1 MTHSHVLA
9 LHTLLQLTPDEL
21 ARTKVKFNNFN
32 GTADPLEEYVA
43 NPDQVNVDW
52 LFWRGERRNFK
63 VGDIALN
70 LLAMTDRTWL
80 LTTAKEVTQDLDV
93 KEGTNYQ
100 GVEIARLAPFFG
112 RVIVSYHRTSR
123 ASVRGLS
130 SLGDLEVLQV
140 LPSIFDGQDFPG
152 YDKVRLS
159 YPQLKTILDRNKRDW
174 VAALEGQKAV
184 YLITDLSNGR
194 HYVGSATGDNGML
207 LDRWRAYVKNG
218 HGGNRDLVG
227 IVNQHRFEHV
237 TTHFQYSILE
247 NFNSRVD
254 RQFVLAREKW
264 WKDALAS
271 VRFGYNAN

>member
-1 MTHSHVLA
+1 MPDSDVLA

-21 ARTKVKFNNFN
+21 VRTKVKFNNFN
-32 GTADPLEEYVA
+32 GTTDPLEEYVA
-43 NPDQVNVDW
+43 DPDRVNVDW

-80 LTTAKEVTQDLDV
+80 LTTAKEVTKDLNV
-93 KEGTNYQ
+93 KEGTNYE
-100 GVEIARLAPFFG
+100 GIEISRLSPFFG

-123 ASVRGLS
+123 TSVRGLS
-130 SLGDLEVLQV
+130 SLGDLEVVQV

-159 YPQLKTILDRNKRDW
+159 YLQLKTILDRNKRDW

-227 IVNQHRFEHV
+227 LVSEHQLEYV
-237 TTHFQYSILE
+237 ARNFQYSILE

-271 VRFGYNAN
+271 VQFGYNAN